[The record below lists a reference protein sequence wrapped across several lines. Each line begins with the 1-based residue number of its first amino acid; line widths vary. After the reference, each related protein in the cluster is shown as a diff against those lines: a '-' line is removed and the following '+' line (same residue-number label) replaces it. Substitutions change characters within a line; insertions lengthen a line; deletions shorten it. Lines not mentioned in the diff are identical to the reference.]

1 MFKQVPTIEKAQNE
15 IIEII
20 VKYHLKAEEIIII
33 LELIK
38 LDILAQLYNRK
49 YVQIE
54 ETSKIPTN
62 IQIQP
67 KPAMPEM
74 PKEDKPTSPSENPSN
89 N

>member
-74 PKEDKPTSPSENPSN
+74 PKEDKTSPKDTVSPN